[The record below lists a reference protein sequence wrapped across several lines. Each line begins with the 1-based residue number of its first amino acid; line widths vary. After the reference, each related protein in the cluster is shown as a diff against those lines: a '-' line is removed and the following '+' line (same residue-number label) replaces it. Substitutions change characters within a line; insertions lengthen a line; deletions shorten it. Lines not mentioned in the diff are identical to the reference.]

1 MDWLQNLFTNTSG
14 VAHIVLLYAIVI
26 AVGISLGRL
35 KIGGKKNGIAL
46 GVTFVLFA
54 GILVGHLYKAS
65 LPAAA
70 LADGQY
76 AVPENVMH
84 FIQEFGLILFVYCIG
99 LQVGPGFVSSFK
111 EGGVKMNLIAL
122 GIILLNVT
130 CCIALF
136 FMVFYKSN
144 ALPGENNFNL
154 AMMVGTLC
162 GAITNT
168 PGLGAAT
175 EACNTVN
182 AAGGFG
188 EFGLPAIANGYAC
201 AYPLGVVGIIL
212 ATIVIRFLTG
222 TSLKKEQEAIEQE
235 KSANPHATPHRMT
248 LIARNPALVG
258 KSILQV
264 RQFLGRDFV
273 CSRLL
278 HDGHVSIPNR
288 DTVLGEYDKLF
299 ITCAQDDAEAIIAF
313 IGPVDDT
320 VIWEE
325 TDVPMVSKHILVT
338 QPNIAGKTLGELHFS
353 SVYGVNVTRVRRG
366 DMNLFAESNL
376 RLQISDRLVVVGR
389 EDAVDRVAAK
399 MGNSVKKLDHP
410 NLAAIFIGIFIG
422 IIFGAIPIALPGV
435 PTPVKLGIAGGPLC
449 IAIAI
454 GAYGYKFK
462 INAYT
467 TTSANLMLREIGL
480 ALFLA
485 SVGIKAGA
493 NFMDTVLNGYGL
505 TYVWCGFIITVL
517 PILIMGIIAKRILK
531 LNYCTLMGLIA
542 GSTTD
547 PPALA
552 FANATAGNEAPAIG
566 YSTVYPL
573 SMFMRILTAQ
583 LIVLLLCSL

>member
-1 MDWLQNLFTNTSG
+1 MEWFVNIFTNTTG
-14 VAHIVLLYAIVI
+14 VAHIVALYAVVI
-26 AVGISLGRL
+26 AVGIFLGRM

-54 GILVGHLYKAS
+54 GIVVGHLYQAS
-65 LPAAA
+65 MPASA
-70 LADGQY
+70 LADGKY
-76 AVPENVMH
+76 AIPENVMH

-99 LQVGPGFVSSFK
+99 LQVGPGFVNSFK
-111 EGGVKMNLIAL
+111 AGGVKMNLIAL

-130 CCIALF
+130 CCIGLYFA
-136 FMVFYKSN
+136 VFYKGGSISGQN
-144 ALPGENNFNL
+144 SIDL
-154 AMMVGTLC
+154 AMMVGVLC

-175 EACNTVN
+175 DACNSI
-182 AAGGFG
+182 FG
-188 EFGLPAIANGYAC
+188 SSAPSIANGYAC

-212 ATIVIRFLTG
+212 ATVVIRFLTR
-222 TSLKKEQEAIEQE
+222 TSLKEEQDALAQANA
-235 KSANPHATPHRMT
+235 SNPHATPHKMT
-248 LIARNPALVG
+248 LESKNPYLIG

-264 RQFLGRDFV
+264 REFLGRDFV
-273 CSRLL
+273 CSRILQN
-278 HDGHVSIPNR
+278 GHVSIPNR
-288 DTVLGEYDKLF
+288 NTILGDGDKMF
-299 ITCAQDDAEAIIAF
+299 ITCAQADAEAIIAF
-313 IGPVDDT
+313 IGPEDSTIVWD
-320 VIWEE
+320 EQ
-325 TDVPMVSKHILVT
+325 DVPMVSKHVMVT
-338 QPNIAGKTLGELHFS
+338 QPDVAGKTLGELHFS

-366 DMNLFAESNL
+366 DMNLFAERNL
-376 RLQISDRLVVVGR
+376 RLQISDRLVVVGP
-389 EDAVDRVAAK
+389 EDAIDRFANK

-410 NLAAIFIGIFIG
+410 NLSAIFIGVFIG
-422 IIFGAIPIALPGV
+422 IIFGMIPIALPGV

-449 IAIAI
+449 IAILI

-467 TTSANLMLREIGL
+467 TTSANLMLREMGL

-493 NFMDTVLNGYGL
+493 SFMNTVLDGPGL

-517 PILIMGIIAKRILK
+517 PILIMGYIGKKFAK

-542 GSTTD
+542 GSNTD

-552 FANATAGNEAPAIG
+552 FANQTAGNDAPAIG

-573 SMFMRILTAQ
+573 SMFLRILTAQ
-583 LIVLLLCSL
+583 LIVLLLCAM

>member
-1 MDWLQNLFTNTSG
+1 MNWLQKLFTDTDG
-14 VAHIVLLYAIVI
+14 VGHIVLLYALVI
-26 AVGISLGRL
+26 AVGIFLGRM
-35 KIGGKKNGIAL
+35 KIGGKKNGISL

-54 GILVGHLYKAS
+54 GIVAGHL
-65 LPAAA
+65 
-70 LADGQY
+70 GFTGTT
-76 AVPENVMH
+76 NVLT
-84 FIQEFGLILFVYCIG
+84 FIQDFGLILFVYCIG

-122 GIILLNVT
+122 GIILLNVV
-130 CCIALF
+130 CCISLYF
-136 FMVFYKSN
+136 LVFYKSGDV
-144 ALPGENNFNL
+144 AANNYNL
-154 AMMVGTLC
+154 SMMVGTLC

-175 EACNTVN
+175 EAVTTVTQN
-182 AAGGFG
+182 GGYG
-188 EFGLPAIANGYAC
+188 EMGAPLIANGYAC
-201 AYPLGVVGIIL
+201 AYPLGVVGIIA
-212 ATIVIRFLTG
+212 ATIVIRFITG

-248 LIARNPALVG
+248 LCALNPALVG

-264 RQFLGRDFV
+264 RQFLARDFV
-273 CSRLL
+273 CSRILQ
-278 HDGHVSIPNR
+278 DGHVSIPNR
-288 DTVLGEYDKLF
+288 NTVLGANDKMY

-313 IGPVDDT
+313 IGPVDES
-320 VIWEE
+320 VVWEE
-325 TDVPMVSKHILVT
+325 QDVPMVSKHVLVT
-338 QPNIAGKTLGELHFS
+338 QPSIAGKTLGELHFS
-353 SVYGVNVTRVRRG
+353 SVYGVNVTRIRRG

-376 RLQISDRLVVVGR
+376 RLQISDRLVVVGP
-389 EDAVDRVAAK
+389 EDAVDRVASK

-410 NLAAIFIGIFIG
+410 NLAAIFIGVFVG
-422 IIFGAIPIALPGV
+422 IIFGAIPIAIPGV
-435 PTPVKLGIAGGPLC
+435 PTPVKLGLAGGPLC

-467 TTSANLMLREIGL
+467 TTSANLMLREMGL

-493 NFMDTVLNGYGL
+493 NFVDTVANGDGL

-517 PILIMGIIAKRILK
+517 PILIMGFIAKKFLK
-531 LNYCTLMGLIA
+531 INYCTLMGLIA

-552 FANATAGNEAPAIG
+552 FANQTAGNEAPAVG

-583 LIVLLLCSL
+583 LIILLMCA

>member
-1 MDWLQNLFTNTSG
+1 MNWLQKLFTDTDG
-14 VAHIVLLYAIVI
+14 VGHIVLLYALVI
-26 AVGISLGRL
+26 AVGIFLGSM
-35 KIGGKKNGIAL
+35 KIGGKKNGISL

-54 GILVGHLYKAS
+54 GIVAGHF
-65 LPAAA
+65 
-70 LADGQY
+70 GFTGTT
-76 AVPENVMH
+76 NVLT
-84 FIQEFGLILFVYCIG
+84 FIQDFGLILFVYCIG

-111 EGGVKMNLIAL
+111 QGGIKMNLIAL
-122 GIILLNVT
+122 GVVLLNVV
-130 CCIALF
+130 CCISLF
-136 FMVFYKSN
+136 FLVFYKN
-144 ALPGENNFNL
+144 GDGAANNYNL
-154 AMMVGTLC
+154 SMMVGTLC

-175 EACNTVN
+175 EAVTTVAN
-182 AAGGFG
+182 NGGYG
-188 EFGLPAIANGYAC
+188 EMGTPLIANGYAC
-201 AYPLGVVGIIL
+201 AYPLGVVGIIA
-212 ATIVIRFLTG
+212 ATIAIRFLTG
-222 TSLKKEQEAIEQE
+222 TSLKKEQDEIEKE

-248 LIARNPALVG
+248 LSISNPALVG

-264 RQFLGRDFV
+264 RQFLARDFV
-273 CSRLL
+273 CSRILQN
-278 HDGHVSIPNR
+278 GHVSIPNR
-288 DTVLGEYDKLF
+288 NTVLGEGDKMY

-313 IGPVDDT
+313 IGPVDET
-320 VIWEE
+320 IVWEE
-325 TDVPMVSKHILVT
+325 QDVPMVSKHVLVT

-353 SVYGVNVTRVRRG
+353 SVYGVNVTRIRRG

-376 RLQISDRLVVVGR
+376 RLMMSDRLVVVGP
-389 EDAVDRVAAK
+389 EDAVDRVASK

-410 NLAAIFIGIFIG
+410 NLAAIFIGVFIG
-422 IIFGAIPIALPGV
+422 IIFGAIPIGLPGV
-435 PTPVKLGIAGGPLC
+435 PTPVKLGLAGGPLC

-467 TTSANLMLREIGL
+467 TTSANLMLREMGL

-493 NFMDTVLNGYGL
+493 NFVDTVMNGDGL
-505 TYVWCGFIITVL
+505 TYVWCGFLITVL
-517 PILIMGIIAKRILK
+517 PILIMGFIAKKFVK

-552 FANATAGNEAPAIG
+552 FANQTAGNEAPAVG

-573 SMFMRILTAQ
+573 SMFLRILTAQ
-583 LIVLLLCSL
+583 LIILLMCA

>member
-1 MDWLQNLFTNTSG
+1 MSENWLVKLFTDTDG
-14 VAHIVLLYAIVI
+14 VGHIVLLYAIVI
-26 AVGISLGRL
+26 AVGIFLGQM
-35 KIGGKKNGIAL
+35 KIGGKKNGISL

-54 GILVGHLYKAS
+54 GIVAGHFGFTGTS
-65 LPAAA
+65 
-70 LADGQY
+70 
-76 AVPENVMH
+76 NVLT
-84 FIQEFGLILFVYCIG
+84 FVQDFGLILFVYCIG

-111 EGGVKMNLIAL
+111 EGGVKMNLVAL
-122 GIILLNVT
+122 GVILLNVI
-130 CCIALF
+130 CCISLYF
-136 FMVFYKSN
+136 LVFYKGDASD
-144 ALPGENNFNL
+144 AENSSNL
-154 AMMVGTLC
+154 AMMVGVLC

-175 EACNTVN
+175 EACNTV
-182 AAGGFG
+182 FG
-188 EFGLPAIANGYAC
+188 ADAPVIANGYAC
-201 AYPLGVVGIIL
+201 AYPLGVVGIIA
-212 ATIVIRFLTG
+212 ATIVIRYLTG
-222 TSLKKEQEAIEQE
+222 TSLKKDQEAIENE
-235 KSANPHATPHRMT
+235 KAANPHATPHRMT
-248 LIARNPALVG
+248 LIASNPYLLG
-258 KSILQV
+258 KSVLQV

-273 CSRLL
+273 CSRILQN
-278 HDGHVSIPNR
+278 GHVSIPNR
-288 DTVLGEYDKLF
+288 NTILGDGDKMF
-299 ITCAQDDAEAIIAF
+299 ITCAQDDAEAILAF
-313 IGPVDDT
+313 IGPEDNSIVWD
-320 VIWEE
+320 EQ
-325 TDVPMVSKHILVT
+325 DVPVVSKHILVT
-338 QPNIAGKTLGELHFS
+338 QPEVNGKTMGELHFS

-376 RLQISDRLVVVGR
+376 RMQIGDRLVVVGP

-410 NLAAIFIGIFIG
+410 NLAAIFIGVFIG
-422 IIFGAIPIALPGV
+422 IIFGAIPIAIPGV
-435 PTPVKLGIAGGPLC
+435 PTPVKLGLAGGPLC

-454 GAYGYKFK
+454 GAYGYKFH

-493 NFMDTVLNGYGL
+493 NFVDTVANGDGL
-505 TYVWCGFIITVL
+505 TYVWCGFLITVL
-517 PILIMGIIAKRILK
+517 PILIMGFVAKKFLK

-552 FANATAGNEAPAIG
+552 FANQTAGNEAPAVG

-583 LIVLLLCSL
+583 LIILLMCSI

>member
-1 MDWLQNLFTNTSG
+1 MDWLTKLFTDTDG
-14 VAHIVLLYAIVI
+14 VGHIVLLYAIVI
-26 AVGISLGRL
+26 AIGIILGRM
-35 KIGGKKNGIAL
+35 KIGGKKNGISL

-54 GILVGHLYKAS
+54 GIVAGHF
-65 LPAAA
+65 
-70 LADGQY
+70 GFTGTT
-76 AVPENVMH
+76 NVLT
-84 FIQEFGLILFVYCIG
+84 FIQDFGLILFVYCIG

-111 EGGVKMNLIAL
+111 EGGVKMNMIAI
-122 GIILLNVT
+122 GIVLLNVI
-130 CCIALF
+130 CCISLYYL
-136 FMVFYKSN
+136 VFYKSD
-144 ALPGENNFNL
+144 AAPGVNNINL
-154 AMMVGTLC
+154 SMMVGVLC

-175 EACNTVN
+175 EAVTSVAANGGYGN
-182 AAGGFG
+182 AGA
-188 EFGLPAIANGYAC
+188 PIIANGYAC

-212 ATIVIRFLTG
+212 ATIAIRFLTG

-235 KSANPHATPHRMT
+235 KAANPHATPHRMT
-248 LIARNPALVG
+248 LAARNPYLLG

-273 CSRLL
+273 CSRILQN
-278 HDGHVSIPNR
+278 GHVSIPNR
-288 DTVLGEYDKLF
+288 NTILGEGDQMF
-299 ITCAQDDAEAIIAF
+299 ITCAEADAEAIMAF
-313 IGPVDDT
+313 IGPEEQVE
-320 VIWEE
+320 WEE
-325 TDVPMVSKHILVT
+325 QDVPMVSKHVLVT
-338 QPNIAGKTLGELHFS
+338 QPAVNGKTLGELHFS
-353 SVYGVNVTRVRRG
+353 SVYGVNVTRIRRG

-376 RLQISDRLVVVGR
+376 RLQIGDRLVVVGP
-389 EDAVDRVAAK
+389 EDAVDRIAQK

-410 NLAAIFIGIFIG
+410 NLAAIFIGVFVG

-435 PTPVKLGIAGGPLC
+435 PTPVKLGLAGGPLC

-467 TTSANLMLREIGL
+467 TTSANLMLREMGL

-493 NFMDTVLNGYGL
+493 NFVNTVVEGDGL

-517 PILIMGIIAKRILK
+517 PILIMGIVAKKILK

-552 FANATAGNEAPAIG
+552 FANQTAGNDAPAVG

-573 SMFMRILTAQ
+573 SMFLRILTAQ

>member
-1 MDWLQNLFTNTSG
+1 MEWLQKLFTETDG
-14 VAHIVLLYAIVI
+14 VGHIVLLYAIVI
-26 AVGISLGRL
+26 AVGIFLGRM
-35 KIGGKKNGIAL
+35 KIGGKKNGISL

-54 GILVGHLYKAS
+54 GIVAGHFGFTGTS
-65 LPAAA
+65 
-70 LADGQY
+70 
-76 AVPENVMH
+76 NVLT
-84 FIQEFGLILFVYCIG
+84 FVQDFGLILFVYCIG

-111 EGGVKMNLIAL
+111 AGGVKMNLIAL
-122 GIILLNVT
+122 GIIMLNVA
-130 CCIALF
+130 CCIVLY
-136 FMVFYKSN
+136 FMIFYKGD
-144 ALPGENNFNL
+144 APEGENSQNL
-154 AMMVGTLC
+154 AMMVGVLC

-175 EACNTVN
+175 EACNTV
-182 AAGGFG
+182 FG
-188 EFGLPAIANGYAC
+188 SSAPTIANGYAC
-201 AYPLGVVGIIL
+201 AYPLGVVGIIM
-212 ATIVIRFLTG
+212 ATIAIRYLTR
-222 TSLKKEQEAIEQE
+222 TSLKNEQDAIEQE
-235 KSANPHATPHRMT
+235 KAANPHAIPHRMT
-248 LIARNPALVG
+248 VAARNPYLLG
-258 KSILQV
+258 KSIYQV

-273 CSRLL
+273 CSRILQS
-278 HDGHVSIPNR
+278 GHVSIPNR
-288 DTVLGEYDKLF
+288 NTVLGNEDKLY
-299 ITCAQDDAEAIIAF
+299 ITCAEADAEAIKAF
-313 IGPVDDT
+313 IGPEESVE
-320 VIWEE
+320 WEE
-325 TDVPMVSKHILVT
+325 QDVPMVSKHILVT
-338 QPNIAGKTLGELHFS
+338 QEAVNGKTLGELHFS

-376 RLQISDRLVVVGR
+376 RLQIGDRLVVVGP
-389 EDAVDRVAAK
+389 EDAVDRVASK
-399 MGNSVKKLDHP
+399 MGNSMKKLDHP
-410 NLAAIFIGIFIG
+410 NVAAIFIGIFIG

-435 PTPVKLGIAGGPLC
+435 PTPVKLGLAGGPLC

-467 TTSANLMLREIGL
+467 TTSANLMMREIGL

-493 NFMDTVLNGYGL
+493 NFVDTVANGDGL

-517 PILIMGIIAKRILK
+517 PILIMGIVARKFLK

-552 FANATAGNEAPAIG
+552 FANQTAGNEAPAVG

-583 LIVLLLCSL
+583 LIILLMCG

>member
-1 MDWLQNLFTNTSG
+1 MSENWLIKLFTDTDG
-14 VAHIVLLYAIVI
+14 VGHIVLLYAIVI
-26 AVGISLGRL
+26 AVGIFLGRL

-54 GILVGHLYKAS
+54 GIVAGHF
-65 LPAAA
+65 
-70 LADGQY
+70 GFTGTT
-76 AVPENVMH
+76 NVLT
-84 FIQEFGLILFVYCIG
+84 FIQDFGLILFVYCIG

-111 EGGVKMNLIAL
+111 EGGIKMNMVAI
-122 GIILLNVT
+122 GIVLLNVI
-130 CCIALF
+130 CCISLYF
-136 FMVFYKSN
+136 LIFYKGG
-144 ALPGENNFNL
+144 AIEGENSSNL
-154 AMMVGTLC
+154 AMMVGVLC

-168 PGLGAAT
+168 PGLGAAN
-175 EACNTVN
+175 EACNTI
-182 AAGGFG
+182 FG
-188 EFGLPAIANGYAC
+188 ETAPTIANGYAC

-212 ATIVIRFLTG
+212 ATICIRYLTG

-235 KSANPHATPHRMT
+235 KAANPHATPHRMT
-248 LIARNPALVG
+248 LIASNPYLLG
-258 KSILQV
+258 KTILQV

-273 CSRLL
+273 CSRILQN
-278 HDGHVSIPNR
+278 GHVSIPNR
-288 DTVLGEYDKLF
+288 NTVLGEGDKLY
-299 ITCAQDDAEAIIAF
+299 ITSAQDDAEAIMAF
-313 IGPVDDT
+313 IGPEDT
-320 VIWEE
+320 TTVWEAQ
-325 TDVPMVSKHILVT
+325 DVPMVSKHVLVT
-338 QPNIAGKTLGELHFS
+338 QPSIAGKTLGELHFS

-376 RLQISDRLVVVGR
+376 RLQISDRLVVVGP
-389 EDAVDRVAAK
+389 EDAVDRVATK

-410 NLAAIFIGIFIG
+410 NLAAIFVGVFVG

-435 PTPVKLGIAGGPLC
+435 PTPVKLGLAGGPLC

-467 TTSANLMLREIGL
+467 TTSANLMLREMGL

-493 NFMDTVLNGYGL
+493 NFVNTVVEGDGL

-517 PILIMGIIAKRILK
+517 PILITGFIAKKFLK

-552 FANATAGNEAPAIG
+552 FANQTAGNDAPAVG

-573 SMFMRILTAQ
+573 SMFLRILTAQ
-583 LIVLLLCSL
+583 LIILLLCS

>member
-1 MDWLQNLFTNTSG
+1 MNWLQKLFTETDG
-14 VAHIVLLYAIVI
+14 IGHIVLLYALVI
-26 AVGISLGRL
+26 AVGVFLGRL
-35 KIGGKKNGIAL
+35 KIGGKKNGISL

-54 GILVGHLYKAS
+54 GIVAGHFGFTGTVSTLT
-65 LPAAA
+65 
-70 LADGQY
+70 
-76 AVPENVMH
+76 
-84 FIQEFGLILFVYCIG
+84 FIQDFGLILFVYCIG

-111 EGGVKMNLIAL
+111 EGGVKMNLIAM
-122 GIILLNVT
+122 GIILLNVI
-130 CCIALF
+130 CCISLF
-136 FMVFYKSN
+136 FLVFYKPE
-144 ALPGENNFNL
+144 LPMAGENSKNL
-154 AMMVGTLC
+154 AMMVGVLC

-168 PGLGAAT
+168 PGLGAAN
-175 EACNTVN
+175 EACSSI
-182 AAGGFG
+182 FG
-188 EFGLPAIANGYAC
+188 EGAPVIANGYAC
-201 AYPLGVVGIIL
+201 AYPLGVVGIIA

-222 TSLKKEQEAIEQE
+222 TQLKKEQEAIENE
-235 KSANPHATPHRMT
+235 KAANPHATPHRMT
-248 LIARNPALVG
+248 LTANNPALIG

-273 CSRLL
+273 CSRILQE
-278 HDGHVSIPNR
+278 GHMSIPNR
-288 DTVLGEYDKLF
+288 NTILGREDKMY

-313 IGPVDDT
+313 IGPEDNT
-320 VIWEE
+320 VEWEE
-325 TDVPMVSKHILVT
+325 QDMPVVSKHILVT
-338 QPNIAGKTLGELHFS
+338 QPSIVGKTLGELHFS

-376 RLQISDRLVVVGR
+376 RLMLSDRLVVVGP
-389 EDAVDRVAAK
+389 EDAVERVALK
-399 MGNSVKKLDHP
+399 MGNSMKKLDHP
-410 NLAAIFIGIFIG
+410 NLAGIFIGVFVG

-435 PTPVKLGIAGGPLC
+435 PTPVKLGLAGGPLC
-449 IAIAI
+449 VAIAI

-493 NFMDTVLNGYGL
+493 NFLDTVMNGDGL

-517 PILIMGIIAKRILK
+517 PILIMGIIAKKFLG

-552 FANATAGNEAPAIG
+552 FANQTAANEAPAIG

-573 SMFMRILTAQ
+573 SMFLRILTAQ
-583 LIVLLLCSL
+583 LIILLLCVAG